1 MTYFSMRADARS
13 SFVITSCWRRASDF
27 SRYSLKVPAVKYPR
41 SSFLTLCGN
50 LTIEWPSMSRGRLLR
65 SVAAVGG
72 GWRTDRRDLSPG
84 GIVAFEHL
92 DDRLAINHPA
102 PIRVAY
108 SPRP

>member
-1 MTYFSMRADARS
+1 DQVGLGFCGEVVLAVPERGARVRGDADRPWSFVSRWAEVSGVRWLPS
-13 SFVITSCWRRASDF
+13 SFAYDER
-27 SRYSLKVPAVKYPR
+27 PE
-41 SSFLTLCGN
+41 SFL
-50 LTIEWPSMSRGRLLR
+50 SRTV
-65 SVAAVGG
+65 SDVEGG
-72 GWRTDRRDLSPG
+72 MRTDRRDLNPG